1 MTVTIR
7 EFFARV
13 PEDFQEYLDAG
24 DGFYTRLS
32 VTTIWQAANS
42 SLTDRNDPL
51 NITYDFGGA
60 RQVLDG
66 SKNRSGFTWWVCGGA
81 PIVAPR
87 DANLSNAIGS
97 LQGINGS
104 LENDAVELRELQ
116 WVQGNGRNFRY
127 SDLLISAL

>member
-1 MTVTIR
+1 VTIR

-42 SLTDRNDPL
+42 SLTDRNDLL
-51 NITYDFGGA
+51 NVTYDFGGA
-60 RQVLDG
+60 WQVLDTPASRG
-66 SKNRSGFTWWVCGGA
+66 GFTWSVSGGT

-97 LQGINGS
+97 LQSINGG
-104 LENDAVELRELQ
+104 LETARLNCASCSGFRETAET
-116 WVQGNGRNFRY
+116 FAT
-127 SDLLISAL
+127 LIF